1 LVFRDKY
8 HPQVKK
14 DLRKIDT
21 SVQESIKNLHIPKI
35 LDNPYSAEKLIG
47 DLSGIYSYH
56 FKKGNAQYRIS
67 YTIDKTEKIVYILMI
82 GKRENF
88 YQILRRRL

>member
-1 LVFRDKY
+1 LTLQFRK
-8 HPQVKK
+8 VSK
-14 DLRKIDT
+14 T
-21 SVQESIKNLHIPKI
+21 SIFLK
-35 LDNPYSAEKLIG
+35 YSAEKLIG